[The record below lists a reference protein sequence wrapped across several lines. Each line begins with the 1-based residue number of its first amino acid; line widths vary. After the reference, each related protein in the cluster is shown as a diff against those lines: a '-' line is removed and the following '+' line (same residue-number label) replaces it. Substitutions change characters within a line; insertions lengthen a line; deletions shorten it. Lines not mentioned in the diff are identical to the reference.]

1 MDALHTVVRR
11 VSGLDSLGA
20 DLRLALRQLRRAPG
34 FTVTAVLTLAL
45 GIGATTAVFTLFDA
59 VLLKML
65 PVQRPEELYRV
76 GDPPEC
82 CVTSGLEDNWSL
94 FSYPLYRSLRDQ
106 TPELRQLAAFQA
118 GSLTLSARRQG
129 SPASEAA
136 AGELVSGNYFA
147 TFGVG
152 AFAGRALTPADDV
165 PGAPPAAVMS
175 YRAWE
180 QRYAPDRSVVG
191 ATFILDGLPFTVVG
205 IAARGFFGDTL
216 RPDPPDFW
224 LPLASE
230 PALRQQSSLRD
241 HADRA
246 WLQLIGRLDAAA
258 RPATVQAHV
267 TAELRQWL
275 LAQTDL
281 SAEERKKIAKQVVA
295 VVPGGAGVSLLQ
307 GRFAS
312 ALHLLLALSGL
323 VLLIACANIANLL
336 LARGTT
342 QRTQVAVRLAL
353 GAGRARLLR
362 QGLTESALLGV
373 VGGAAGLAVAFAGT
387 RALLALAFRGAHS
400 VPISAVPSLPVLGF
414 TFVLSLLTGLAFGI
428 APALLASRFDPAETL
443 RAGNRATRDTSGLP
457 QRSLVV
463 AQTALSLVLLAG
475 AGLLSRSLAKL
486 ESQDFGFATA
496 GRLIVKV
503 DPLLARYTPERL
515 PDLYRQI
522 EQRLGAL
529 PGVQGVGLAMYTP
542 LTDRW
547 TGSIF
552 IQGRPLPPAGVEEDY
567 AAFERVSPG
576 FLDAIGQ
583 RVLRGRPITEHDNAG
598 APRVALVNEAFARK
612 YFQGRDPIGQR
623 FGGDDPAASGELE
636 IVGIVGDAIYS
647 RPTRPPEPMY
657 FLPLAQSAA
666 SSKPSIQHTDLRSH
680 YIRAIVLRMAAGGA
694 GGASAAGGAGALA
707 MGGAVRR
714 ALAAIDPNLTVL
726 GMTSPG
732 EEIRREFNQERLLAR
747 LTGFFGLLALVLAS
761 VGLYGV
767 TAYSVARRS
776 AEIGIRMALGASRR
790 AVVGMVLR
798 GACLQLA
805 LGLALGLPAALAG
818 GRLIAHQL
826 FAVRSW
832 DPPALA
838 AAVAVLSVAALVA
851 GLLPAL
857 RAATIEPLQA
867 VRAE

>member
-1 MDALHTVVRR
+1 MDALRTAVSK

-20 DLRLALRQLRRAPG
+20 DLRLALRQLRRGPG
-34 FTVTAVLTLAL
+34 FAATAVVTLAL

-59 VLLKML
+59 VLLKAL

-94 FSYPLYRSLRDQ
+94 FSWPLYVSLRDR
-106 TPELRQLAAFQA
+106 TPEFRQLAAFQA
-118 GSLTLSARRQG
+118 GTLTLSARRQG
-129 SPASEAA
+129 GAAASEAA
-136 AGELVSGNYFA
+136 AGEFVSGNYFSM
-147 TFGVG
+147 FGVG
-152 AFAGRALTPADDV
+152 AFAGRALTPADDL
-165 PGAPPAAVMS
+165 PGAAPAAVMS

-191 ATFILDGLPFTVVG
+191 ATFVVDGLPFTVVG

-216 RPDPPDFW
+216 RADPPDFW
-224 LPLASE
+224 IPLASE

-241 HADRA
+241 HADRH
-246 WLQLIGRLDAAA
+246 WLQLIGRLDGAA
-258 RPATVQAHV
+258 RPAAAQAHV

-275 LAQTDL
+275 LAQTEL
-281 SAEERKKIAKQVVA
+281 SAEERRNVAKQVVA
-295 VVPGGAGVSLLQ
+295 VVPGGAGVSVLQ
-307 GRFAS
+307 SRFAS

-342 QRTQVAVRLAL
+342 QRAQIAVRLAL

-362 QGLTESALLGV
+362 QALTESALLGV
-373 VGGAAGLAVAFAGT
+373 VGGAAGLLVAFAGT

-400 VPISAVPSLPVLGF
+400 IPISPAPSLPVLGF
-414 TFVLSLLTGLAFGI
+414 TFALSLLTGLAFGI

-443 RAGNRATRDTSGLP
+443 RAGSRATRDTSGLP

-486 ESQDFGFATA
+486 ESQDFGFATS

-515 PDLYRQI
+515 PGLYRQI

-529 PGVQGVGLAMYTP
+529 PGVQSVGLAMYTP

-552 IQGRPLPPAGVEEDY
+552 IQGRPQSPSGVEEDY

-583 RVLRGRPITEHDNAG
+583 RVLRGRPITDQDTAG

-612 YFQGRDPIGQR
+612 YFQGRDPLGQH
-623 FGGDDPAASGELE
+623 FGGDEPAASGELE
-636 IVGIVGDAIYS
+636 IVGVVGDAIYS

-657 FLPLAQSAA
+657 FLPLAQSVA
-666 SSKPSIQHTDLRSH
+666 SSRPSIQQTDLRSH
-680 YIRAIVLRMAAGGA
+680 YIRAIVLRMAAG
-694 GGASAAGGAGALA
+694 SPA

-714 ALAAIDPNLTVL
+714 ALAGIDPNLTVL

-776 AEIGIRMALGASRR
+776 AEIGIRMALGADRP
-790 AVVGMVLR
+790 AVVRMVLR
-798 GACLQLA
+798 GAGLQLL
-805 LGLALGLPAALAG
+805 LGLALGLPASLAG

-832 DPPALA
+832 DPPALVT
-838 AAVAVLSVAALVA
+838 AVVVLSVSALVA

>member
-1 MDALHTVVRR
+1 MGVLRTVVR
-11 VSGLDSLGA
+11 VSWLDSLGA
-20 DLRLALRQLRRAPG
+20 DLRLAVRQLRRAPG
-34 FTVTAVLTLAL
+34 FAVTAVITLAL

-59 VLLKML
+59 VLLKAL

-94 FSYPLYRSLRDQ
+94 FSYPLYQSLRGQ
-106 TPELRQLAAFQA
+106 TRELRRLAAFQA
-118 GSLTLSARRQG
+118 GTLTLSTRRQG
-129 SPASEAA
+129 GAAVSEPA
-136 AGELVSGNYFA
+136 AGEFVSGNYFA
-147 TFGVG
+147 MFGVG
-152 AFAGRALTPADDV
+152 AFAGRALSPADDV

-180 QRYAPDRSVVG
+180 QRYAPDTSIVG
-191 ATFILDGLPFTVVG
+191 TTFILDGLPFTVVG
-205 IAARGFFGDTL
+205 IAAPGFFGDTL

-241 HADRA
+241 HTDRH
-246 WLQLIGRLDAAA
+246 WLQLIGRLDGAAH
-258 RPATVQAHV
+258 PAAVQARV

-281 SAEERKKIAKQVVA
+281 STDERKRIAQQVVA
-295 VVPGGAGVSLLQ
+295 VVPGGAGVSVLQ
-307 GRFAS
+307 TRFAS
-312 ALHLLLALSGL
+312 ALRLLLALSGL

-342 QRTQVAVRLAL
+342 QRAQIAVRLAL

-362 QGLTESALLGV
+362 QALTESALLGV
-373 VGGAAGLAVAFAGT
+373 TGGAAGLVVAFAGT
-387 RALLALAFRGAHS
+387 RALLALAFRGSHS
-400 VPISAVPSLPVLGF
+400 IPISLAPSLPVLGF
-414 TFVLSLLTGLAFGI
+414 TFALSLLTGLIFGI
-428 APALLASRFDPAETL
+428 APAVLASRFDPAETL

-463 AQTALSLVLLAG
+463 VQTALSLVLLAG
-475 AGLLSRSLAKL
+475 AGLLSRSLGKL
-486 ESQDFGFATA
+486 ETQDFGFATA

-515 PDLYRQI
+515 PNLYRQI

-529 PGVQGVGLAMYTP
+529 PGVQTVGLAMYTP

-567 AAFERVSPG
+567 AAWERVSPR

-583 RVLRGRPITEHDNAG
+583 RVLRGRPITEQDTAG
-598 APRVALVNEAFARK
+598 APRIALVNEAFARK
-612 YFQGRDPIGQR
+612 YFKGRDPLGQH
-623 FGGDDPAASGELE
+623 FGGEEPSASGELE
-636 IVGIVGDAIYS
+636 IVGIVADAIYN
-647 RPTRPPEPMY
+647 RPSKPPEPMY

-666 SSKPSIQHTDLRSH
+666 STKPSLQHTDLRSH
-680 YIRAIVLRMAAGGA
+680 YIRTIVLRVAAG
-694 GGASAAGGAGALA
+694 SPA
-707 MGGAVRR
+707 MGVAVRR

-726 GMTSPG
+726 DMTSPG
-732 EEIRREFNQERLLAR
+732 EEIGREFNQERLLAR
-747 LTGFFGLLALVLAS
+747 LTGVFGLLALVLAA

-776 AEIGIRMALGASRR
+776 AEIGIRMALGADRP
-790 AVVGMVLR
+790 AVVKMVLR

-805 LGLALGLPAALAG
+805 LGLALGLPASLAG
-818 GRLIAHQL
+818 GRLIANQL

-832 DPPALA
+832 DPLALA
-838 AAVAVLSVAALVA
+838 MAVAVLSVSALVA

-857 RAATIEPLQA
+857 RAASIEPLQA

>member
-1 MDALHTVVRR
+1 MDALRIVVTK
-11 VSGLDSLGA
+11 VSWLDSLGA
-20 DLRLALRQLRRAPG
+20 DLRLALRQLRRSPG
-34 FTVTAVLTLAL
+34 FAVTAVVTLAL

-59 VLLKML
+59 VLLKAL

-76 GDPPEC
+76 GDPPDC

-94 FSYPLYRSLRDQ
+94 FSWPLYVSLRDR

-118 GSLTLSARRQG
+118 GSLTLSTRRQG
-129 SPASEAA
+129 GAAVAEAA
-136 AGELVSGNYFA
+136 AGEFVSGNYFSM
-147 TFGVG
+147 FGVG
-152 AFAGRALTPADDV
+152 AFAGRALTPADDL

-191 ATFILDGLPFTVVG
+191 ATFVVDGLPFTVVG

-216 RPDPPDFW
+216 RADPPDFW
-224 LPLASE
+224 IPLASE

-241 HADRA
+241 HADRH

-258 RPATVQAHV
+258 RPAAAQARV

-281 SAEERKKIAKQVVA
+281 SLEERKHIAKQVVA
-295 VVPGGAGVSLLQ
+295 VVPGGAGVSVLQ
-307 GRFAS
+307 NRFAS

-342 QRTQVAVRLAL
+342 QRTQIAVRLAL

-362 QGLTESALLGV
+362 QALTESALLGV
-373 VGGAAGLAVAFAGT
+373 VGGAAGLLVAFAGT
-387 RALLALAFRGAHS
+387 RALLALAFRGAQS
-400 VPISAVPSLPVLGF
+400 IPISPAPSLPVLGF
-414 TFVLSLLTGLAFGI
+414 TFALSLLTGLAFGI

-443 RAGNRATRDTSGLP
+443 RAGSRATRDTSGLP

-463 AQTALSLVLLAG
+463 VQTALSLVLLAG
-475 AGLLSRSLAKL
+475 AGLLTRSLAKL

-503 DPLLARYTPERL
+503 DPLLARYAPERL
-515 PDLYRQI
+515 PNLYQQL

-529 PGVQGVGLAMYTP
+529 PGVQDVGLGMYTP

-552 IQGRPLPPAGVEEDY
+552 IQGRPQSPSGVEEDY
-567 AAFERVSPG
+567 AAWERVSPR

-583 RVLRGRPITEHDNAG
+583 RVLRGRPITEQDTAA

-612 YFQGRDPIGQR
+612 YFRGRDPLGQH
-623 FGGDDPAASGELE
+623 FGGDEPAASGELE
-636 IVGIVGDAIYS
+636 IVGVVGDAIYS
-647 RPTRPPEPMY
+647 HPTRPPEPMY

-666 SSKPSIQHTDLRSH
+666 SSKPSIQQTDLRSH
-680 YIRAIVLRMAAGGA
+680 YIRAAVLRLAAG
-694 GGASAAGGAGALA
+694 SPA

-714 ALAAIDPNLTVL
+714 ALADVDPNLTVL

-747 LTGFFGLLALVLAS
+747 LTGSFGLLALVLAS

-776 AEIGIRMALGASRR
+776 AEIGIRMALGADRP

-798 GACLQLA
+798 GAGLQLA
-805 LGLALGLPAALAG
+805 LGLALGLPASLAG

-838 AAVAVLSVAALVA
+838 TAVVVLSVSALVA

-857 RAATIEPLQA
+857 RAASIEPLQA

>member
-1 MDALHTVVRR
+1 VFR
-11 VSGLDSLGA
+11 LDSLGA

-34 FTVTAVLTLAL
+34 FTATAVLTLAL

-76 GDPPEC
+76 GDPPGC

-94 FSYPLYRSLRDQ
+94 FSYPLYRSLRDR
-106 TPELRQLAAFQA
+106 TPELRRLAAFQA
-118 GSLTLSARRQG
+118 GSLTLSVRRQG
-129 SPASEAA
+129 GETASEAA

-152 AFAGRALTPADDV
+152 AFAGRALTAADDV
-165 PGAPPAAVMS
+165 PGAPPAVVMS

-191 ATFILDGLPFTVVG
+191 ATFVVDGLPFTVVG

-216 RPDPPDFW
+216 RADPPDFW
-224 LPLASE
+224 IPLASE
-230 PALRQQSSLRD
+230 PALRQQSSLLE
-241 HADRA
+241 HAGHH
-246 WLQLIGRLDAAA
+246 WLQLIGRLAPAA
-258 RPATVQAHV
+258 RPAAVQARV

-281 SAEERKKIAKQVVA
+281 SAEERKSIAKQAVA
-295 VVPGGAGVSLLQ
+295 VVPGGAGVSVLQ
-307 GRFAS
+307 SRFAS
-312 ALHLLLALSGL
+312 GLHLLLALSGL

-353 GAGRARLLR
+353 GASRARLVR

-373 VGGAAGLAVAFAGT
+373 VGGAAGLGVAFAGT

-400 VPISAVPSLPVLGF
+400 VPIGAAPSLPVLGF
-414 TFVLSLLTGLAFGI
+414 TFALSLLTGLAFGI

-475 AGLLSRSLAKL
+475 AGLLSRSLDKL

-515 PDLYRQI
+515 PNLYRRI

-529 PGVQGVGLAMYTP
+529 PGVRSVGLAMHTP
-542 LTDRW
+542 FAGRW
-547 TGSIF
+547 SGPIF
-552 IQGRPLPPAGVEEDY
+552 IQGRPQPPSGVEQDY
-567 AAFERVSPG
+567 SAWERVSPR
-576 FLDAIGQ
+576 FLDAMGQ
-583 RVLRGRPITEHDNAG
+583 RVLRGRPIAEQDTAG
-598 APRVALVNEAFARK
+598 APRVALVNEAFARR
-612 YFQGRDPIGQR
+612 YFPGRDAIGQR
-623 FGGDDPAASGELE
+623 FGGDEPAASGELE

-647 RPTRPPEPMY
+647 HPHRPPEPMY
-657 FLPLAQSAA
+657 LLPLAQSAA
-666 SSKPSIQHTDLRSH
+666 SPKPSIQQTDLRSH
-680 YIRAIVLRMAAGGA
+680 YIGAIVLRVAAATA
-694 GGASAAGGAGALA
+694 GSPAGSPA

-714 ALAAIDPNLTVL
+714 ALADVDPNLTVL

-747 LTGFFGLLALVLAS
+747 LTGFFGLLALVLAA

-767 TAYSVARRS
+767 TAYSVARRA

-826 FAVRSW
+826 FGVRSW
-832 DPPALA
+832 DPPALVT
-838 AAVAVLSVAALVA
+838 AVAVLSVAALAA

-857 RAATIEPLQA
+857 RAAAIEPLQA